1 MRIYHAD
8 KLIKRG
14 ESLHI
19 FSQPADR
26 AMEEHTHDF
35 IEIVYVNS
43 GKAIEHIDGARYEVG
58 RGDLVFINYGC
69 IHRFEPIENFAYI
82 NICFRPEV
90 LGDGIITA
98 ENAFSLLQLT
108 AFDEIRRDGDAGVVH
123 FSAVEREEIERLLA
137 AMSEE
142 YRGEQISRRTMLES
156 YLNILFVKILRKIN
170 AGECAADGEIWRELS
185 DYIDKNLG
193 GELTL
198 SALAGKCFYNPSY
211 FSRAFKERFGMTLTE
226 YINRRKV
233 EAAAALAADKSL
245 SSDAV
250 AARVGFS
257 SGSALSRAFLK
268 VHGVSFSDFRRQR

>member
-1 MRIYHAD
+1 MLTYRAD
-8 KLIKRG
+8 ELIKKG
-14 ESLHI
+14 ESFHI
-19 FSQPADR
+19 FFKPTDQT
-26 AMEEHTHDF
+26 MEEHTHDF
-35 IEIVYVNS
+35 IEIVYVSS
-43 GKAIEHIDGARYEVG
+43 GKAIEHIDGARYEVS

-69 IHRFEPIENFAYI
+69 THRFEAVGDFAYT

-108 AFDEIRRDGDAGVVH
+108 AFDEIRRDSDAGVVH
-123 FSAVEREEIERLLA
+123 FGAVEREDVERLLA

-142 YRGEQISRRTMLES
+142 YRSDRISRRTMLES
-156 YLNILFVKILRKIN
+156 YLNILFVKILRKIT
-170 AGECAADGEIWRELS
+170 AGEGAADGEVWRELS

-211 FSRAFKERFGMTLTE
+211 FSRAFKERFGVTLTE

-257 SGSALSRAFLK
+257 SGSALSRAFYK
-268 VHGVSFSDFRRQR
+268 VHGVSFSDFRRQK

>member
-1 MRIYHAD
+1 MLTYRAD

-14 ESLHI
+14 ETLHI

-69 IHRFEPIENFAYI
+69 IHRFEPVENFAYI

-123 FSAVEREEIERLLA
+123 FSAVEREDVERLLA

-142 YRGEQISRRTMLES
+142 YRSEQISRRTMLES

-233 EAAAALAADKSL
+233 EAAVQLAADPSL
-245 SSDAV
+245 SAEQIAV
-250 AARVGFS
+250 RVGFS
-257 SGSALSRAFLK
+257 GKNALYRVFLK
-268 VHGVSFSDFRRQR
+268 IKGVPFSDFRRQM